1 MKTWFDLHIC
11 LVNLVCPKLLHYFFN
26 MGFVSWWSVAH
37 YMCKIT
43 YLLLFGRFWIFYE
56 ILKNK
61 YGDKYSRQQCLSN
74 DFPNFKRILKT
85 HNDKINS
92 SKKMKL
98 HHYSSQTN
106 NELLIMKLIILVSIQ
121 TQKKLCLKKSNSCNK
136 VNLNQITS
144 TYILI
149 PHH

>member
-1 MKTWFDLHIC
+1 MQD
-11 LVNLVCPKLLHYFFN
+11 NLSLTFLSFLDFC
-26 MGFVSWWSVAH
+26 
-37 YMCKIT
+37 
-43 YLLLFGRFWIFYE
+43 E
-56 ILKNK
+56 ILKEK

-98 HHYSSQTN
+98 HHYFSKTN
-106 NELLIMKLIILVSIQ
+106 NELLIMKLIILAAVQ
-121 TQKKLCLKKSNSCNK
+121 TQKKLCLKKSKSCNK

-144 TYILI
+144 TCLLI